1 MPWGTG
7 LLRKGNRDSEAH
19 NSNATEGDAEEKR
32 IGQAQVRRCV
42 GSLRDA
48 IQSFPFELLRCFDG

>member
-1 MPWGTG
+1 M
-7 LLRKGNRDSEAH
+7 RKGNRDSEAH